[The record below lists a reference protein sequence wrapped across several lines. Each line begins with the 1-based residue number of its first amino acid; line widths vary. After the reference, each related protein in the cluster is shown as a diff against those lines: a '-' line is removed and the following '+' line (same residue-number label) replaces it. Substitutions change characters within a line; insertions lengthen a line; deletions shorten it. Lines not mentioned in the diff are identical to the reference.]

1 MDGTPGV
8 GELFTVVEVS
18 FVVVFV
24 VVVVFVLVVA
34 VLVVVLVLVL
44 VLVVV
49 LVLVLVLFVVVV
61 VVVLV
66 VVLVV
71 VVVMSLPSRP
81 GSAARS
87 PIQYFVHKKI
97 DSKWRRKC
105 RYYLLKVAGCSLWP
119 TG

>member
-18 FVVVFV
+18 FVVV
-24 VVVVFVLVVA
+24 
-34 VLVVVLVLVL
+34 LVL

-49 LVLVLVLFVVVV
+49 LVLVLVLIVVVV

-97 DSKWRRKC
+97 DSKWRINFRH
-105 RYYLLKVAGCSLWP
+105 YLLQVAGCSLWP

>member
-1 MDGTPGV
+1 MLLLPG
-8 GELFTVVEVS
+8 F
-18 FVVVFV
+18 FVVVD
-24 VVVVFVLVVA
+24 VVA
-34 VLVVVLVLVL
+34 SGKVLA
-44 VLVVV
+44 
-49 LVLVLVLFVVVV
+49 V
-61 VVVLV
+61 VVVLGISV
-66 VVLVV
+66 VLVIGVGVDVIVVGVVLGVGVLVVTVVLGVGVLVV

-105 RYYLLKVAGCSLWP
+105 RHYLLQVAGCSLWP

>member
-1 MDGTPGV
+1 MDGTLGV

-18 FVVVFV
+18 FVVVFGG
-24 VVVVFVLVVA
+24 
-34 VLVVVLVLVL
+34 VVVLVLVL

-49 LVLVLVLFVVVV
+49 LVLVLVLIVVVV
-61 VVVLV
+61 VVVLL